1 MDTRDSAGQPASPS
15 GGGHLAKEAE
25 TLTTFK
31 NRIDEVLAKLE
42 KSSASPK
49 TIGDQKVPADTFG
62 RNFGS
67 AQQLAALYDKVHARL
82 ELLSKQFGDQVEA
95 MGIAAV
101 VAERGYDGVD
111 ADEAARMRAIQK
123 RAGEYERQLTG
134 KSGGTAATPPPAE
147 GGTAGAGL

>member
-1 MDTRDSAGQPASPS
+1 MNTRDSAGQASTPS
-15 GGGHLAKEAE
+15 GNGHLAKEAE

-31 NRIDEVLAKLE
+31 NRIDEALAKLE

-49 TIGDQKVPADTFG
+49 TIGDQKVPPQTFG
-62 RNFGS
+62 QNFGS

-95 MGIAAV
+95 MGLAAV
-101 VAERGYDGVD
+101 IAERGYDGVD

-134 KSGGTAATPPPAE
+134 KGGTPPPAKDE
-147 GGTAGAGL
+147 AGTAGTGL